1 MVNDPDGDLVAR
13 AGQGDRAAAQLLV
26 HRHLP
31 KMFSLARRMLGDNA
45 AAEDAVQDAFL
56 RLWTHAPRWRP
67 GAARFETWLYRVT
80 LNQCY
85 DRLRRRK
92 NVALDEASEVADATP
107 DPETQSQAVRVSEHV
122 QAVLA
127 TLPERQRAAVVLC
140 HFDGCGNIEAA
151 EILGV
156 SVEALESLLARGRRT
171 LKERLQYLRD

>member
-1 MVNDPDGDLVAR
+1 MTADPDGELVAR

-31 KMFSLARRMLGDNA
+31 KMLSLARRMLGNGA
-45 AAEDAVQDAFL
+45 AAEDATQDAFL
-56 RLWTHAPRWRP
+56 KLWIHAPRWRP

-85 DRLRRRK
+85 DRLRKRK
-92 NVALDEASEVADATP
+92 TAGLEEAGLVADTAP
-107 DPETQSQAVRVSEHV
+107 DPEAQSQASGIAGHV
-122 QAVLA
+122 HTALA
-127 TLPERQRAAVVLC
+127 TLPERQRAAILLC

-171 LKERLQYLRD
+171 LKEKLGHLKD

>member
-1 MVNDPDGDLVAR
+1 MKADPDGELVAR

-31 KMFSLARRMLGDNA
+31 KMLSLARRMLGNSA
-45 AAEDAVQDAFL
+45 AAEDATQDAFL
-56 RLWTHAPRWRP
+56 KLWLHAPRWRP

-85 DRLRRRK
+85 DRLRKRK
-92 NVALDEASEVADATP
+92 TAGLEEADSVADVAP
-107 DPETQSQAVRVSEHV
+107 DPEAQSQSAGIAQHV
-122 QAVLA
+122 QAAL
-127 TLPERQRAAVVLC
+127 TLLPERQRAAILLC

-151 EILGV
+151 ETLGV

-171 LKERLQYLRD
+171 LKEKLGHLKD